1 VRTTLDPFFWPAG
14 TGNEPAAP
22 PPPGLRV
29 LGHDETA
36 WFVVMGDGSV
46 RLVDPTS
53 PLNTRF
59 VNSSEKHFI
68 GALAALAQRR
78 AEVEQ
83 AQSSH
88 DALLTISEL
97 RHDLNRINILAL
109 GDRSNFWVVVLDR
122 LEDALP

>member
-1 VRTTLDPFFWPAG
+1 VRTTLEPFYWPAG
-14 TGNEPAAP
+14 SGNEPATP
-22 PPPGLRV
+22 PPSDLRV
-29 LGHDETA
+29 LGHDERA
-36 WFVVMGDGSV
+36 WFVATGDGSV
-46 RLVDPTS
+46 RLVDPAS

-59 VNSSEKHFI
+59 VNSSEKHFV

-78 AEVEQ
+78 TELEQ
-83 AQSSH
+83 ARSSH

-122 LEDALP
+122 LEDDLP